1 VDAFTL
7 DGLLREV
14 APLLSGRPIVRVRA
28 AEAHA
33 VLLEPPGARDV
44 RLWLDAGRL
53 APGLYALTRDQARA
67 AQDDRALA
75 GASRQAVLRLRKH
88 LEGRRVVSLRRVLG
102 DRIVVLEATG
112 ATLVLHL
119 SARPSLTLAVEDRA
133 LATLG
138 EGEPCWPAPADAPE
152 REWEKADHAAL
163 ARLAQDARDAGR
175 SPVRAVLERCPV
187 LGPAL
192 ARRVAEAAEPSEVLR
207 GRLARPQPVLL
218 APRALEQ
225 CDEADLAPADA
236 LALWPCTVPGTDRVA
251 LPQPSWIAGAAA
263 LLLGRLR
270 GARFERGRRARVE
283 SAAREARRAAQLLA
297 HLQDDLRGLP
307 AAEGLR
313 RQAEALLAA
322 PEAKA
327 QDGVIEVPDPYAP
340 EEILRVRI
348 DAAAGPHASA
358 DRLFAKAR
366 RIERARLQV
375 RARIEEVRGQLSLA
389 RAGEAAARAA
399 RRASDLDAL
408 APATPRPASAP
419 AARGTGGVRHYL
431 SSRGLSI
438 LVGRGGRENH
448 HLTFAVAGPEDLW
461 MHARDTPG
469 AHVIVR
475 DPEGRAAADDLREA
489 AELAAFFSDAAGQAQ
504 VDVHVT
510 RRKHVRP
517 ARGGGG
523 RVIVGHSETLRVT
536 PRDPGAGRLR
546 RR

>member
-1 VDAFTL
+1 MDAFTL
-7 DGLLREV
+7 DGLLREA
-14 APLLSGRPIVRVRA
+14 APLVLGRAVVRVRA

-33 VLLEPPGARDV
+33 VLLEPPGARDL

-53 APGLYALTRDQARA
+53 APGLYALTREEARA

-75 GASRQAVLRLRKH
+75 GASRQAVLLMRKH
-88 LEGRRVVSLRRVLG
+88 LEGRRLVSLRRVPGERVL
-102 DRIVVLEATG
+102 VLEATG
-112 ATLVLHL
+112 ATLVLRL
-119 SARPSLTLAVEDRA
+119 SARPSLTLAVEHRA

-138 EGEPCWPAPADAPE
+138 EGEACWPPPADAPE
-152 REWEKADHAAL
+152 REWDQADDAAL
-163 ARLAQDARDAGR
+163 ARAAQDARDAGR

-192 ARRVAEAAEPSEVLR
+192 ARQVAEAAEPPEVLR
-207 GRLARPQPVLL
+207 ARLARPAPVLL
-218 APRALEQ
+218 APRALEP

-236 LALWPCTVPGTDRVA
+236 LALWPVAVPGTGRVA
-251 LPQPSWIAGAAA
+251 IPQPSWIAGASA
-263 LLLGRLR
+263 LLRGRLR
-270 GARFERGRRARVE
+270 GARFDRRRRALVE
-283 SAAREARRAAQLLA
+283 SAGREARRAAQLLA
-297 HLQDDLRGLP
+297 HLEEDLRGLP
-307 AAEGLR
+307 AAEELR

-322 PEAKA
+322 PEAQA
-327 QDGVIEVPDPYAP
+327 QDGVVAVPDPYAP
-340 EEILRVRI
+340 EVILRVPV

-375 RARIEEVRGQLSLA
+375 QARIEEVRGQLARA

-399 RRASDLDAL
+399 RGASDLDAL
-408 APATPRPASAP
+408 APAPPRPAGARP
-419 AARGTGGVRHYL
+419 ARGAGGVRHYL
-431 SSRGLSI
+431 STRGLSI

-448 HLTFAVAGPEDLW
+448 HLTFAVARPEDLW
-461 MHARDTPG
+461 LHARDLPG

-489 AELAAFFSDAAGQAQ
+489 AEVAAFFSDAAGQAQ

-536 PRDPGAGRLR
+536 PRDPEGRLR
-546 RR
+546 AR